1 MHWLTHVFS
10 DPDEE
15 MLFRRNT
22 LAANK
27 TLILACGGMGLSCFV
42 VLWFAAARNG
52 PHVTHALWTPWS
64 IGVLTVILMYLL
76 APESDRMEICAS
88 HFSSSWHYLVAA
100 SAYFAS
106 FGQALLYGLEP
117 LTNFEYAVWCVAGLL
132 QLLYPFLLA
141 YPPRSKMKV
150 YFVNFIGYSALA
162 LGGYFGDR
170 PRAICIGGL
179 LLGAALTLGNAL
191 ERVKRLAFL
200 LVLRDKAMVG
210 VHVAKEQSEITP
222 RWQAIDFCFSTLGQA
237 IDDVAEEYVCPITAE
252 LPIDP
257 VTAEDGRCYERC
269 AIEAWFVR
277 QPQAMVKSPVT
288 NEPMGKRLFPAVQL
302 RNTLKRLVESGAI
315 SGSKADAWKAAMA
328 DEAKMAAIRVKAEGG
343 DAMAMSELGYWY
355 RDGRHGLKK
364 DSTQSFMWLKRAA
377 DLKDV
382 HALTGCGAAYLTG
395 QGVEQSISRGLIT
408 MGAAATLGSEHACGI
423 LGLASAD
430 GIFGLDKNPQEATRW
445 YREMQNC
452 TCRNTTED
460 HREMAAAWLREH
472 P

>member
-170 PRAICIGGL
+170 PRAICTGGL

-257 VTAEDGRCYERC
+257 VTAEDGRCYEKC
-269 AIEAWFVR
+269 AIEEWFVR

-288 NEPMGKRLFPAVQL
+288 NEPMGKRLLPAVQV

-328 DEAKMAAIRVKAEGG
+328 EEAEVAGLRLRAEGG
-343 DAMAMSELGYWY
+343 DAVAMTELGYSY
-355 RDGRHGLKK
+355 RDGTRGLKK
-364 DSTQSFMWLKRAA
+364 DATQSFMWLKRAA
-377 DLKDV
+377 DLNEV
-382 HALTGCGAAYLTG
+382 LALMECGVAYLRG
-395 QGVEQSISRGLIT
+395 EGVEQSFIRACSMLSV
-408 MGAAATLGSEHACGI
+408 AATLGSEHACGI
-423 LGLASAD
+423 LGLANAEGVG
-430 GIFGLDKNPQEATRW
+430 GIDKNPQEATRW
-445 YREMQNC
+445 YREMQKC
-452 TCRNTTED
+452 D
-460 HREMAAAWLREH
+460 SRESKEADREQAAAWLREH